1 MMGTA
6 DYVKTP
12 NTNNVWLDAIMWG
25 TEWSSAGSKTVVST
39 YIAGQRFNE
48 GVTLSALYTQ
58 RVTANAT

>member
-1 MMGTA
+1 MTGTA

-39 YIAGQRFNE
+39 YIAGQRFDE
-48 GVTLSALYTQ
+48 GVTLSAL
-58 RVTANAT
+58 